1 MGKLFSSVSS
11 LWVLFIPLITVSK
24 IGIVELI
31 NDSEENSNDHDLEVI
46 MLIKQL
52 GELKQSGLITEEEFK
67 SKKRIL
73 LDKLLL

>member
-1 MGKLFSSVSS
+1 
-11 LWVLFIPLITVSK
+11 
-24 IGIVELI
+24 
-31 NDSEENSNDHDLEVI
+31 